1 MMQVETT
8 RHFSLRFP
16 QEMIREPILHNISVK
31 FGVAF
36 CILSANV
43 TESVGYLTLS
53 FSASDPSRIESA
65 ITYLRDRGVDI
76 SEQPVPVNA

>member
-16 QEMIREPILHNISVK
+16 QEMIREPILHNVSVK

-43 TESVGYLTLS
+43 TESVGNLTLS
-53 FSASDPSRIESA
+53 FSSPEPAKIHAA
-65 ITYLRDRGVDI
+65 IAYLRERGVDVRDL
-76 SEQPVPVNA
+76 PVPVNG